1 MTGRVRPSL
10 RPKQP
15 ENNRPIRAATVP
27 DAMSIRARVPAP
39 ALAIA
44 TALGLAA
51 LAYGGGNVAAFTLSR
66 LFEIAGVDLTPR
78 RGFILS
84 VVTLQL
90 VFFTGVSLLYLR
102 YRGLSL
108 SDIGVRVPTLEGWI
122 VLGVGFVGMII
133 VWLVGSIASFV
144 IGQRLGIEREPQAIF
159 EIAQQ
164 DPLIFLLLGVLS
176 ILIVGPTE
184 ELLFRGVIQTRIRET
199 FGVPVGIP
207 LATALFALIHVFGFS
222 TLAGGVLGVSVL
234 FLSGL
239 VLALAYEYT
248 DNLVVVAVMH
258 GLFNAT
264 QATLGYLG
272 ARFGDPDA
280 MVLVLGL
287 L

>member
-1 MTGRVRPSL
+1 
-10 RPKQP
+10 
-15 ENNRPIRAATVP
+15 
-27 DAMSIRARVPAP
+27 MSIRARVPAP

-122 VLGVGFVGMII
+122 VLGVGFVSMII

-264 QATLGYLG
+264 QATLGYLC

>member
-1 MTGRVRPSL
+1 MSL
-10 RPKQP
+10 R
-15 ENNRPIRAATVP
+15 
-27 DAMSIRARVPAP
+27 DRVPAP

-51 LAYGGGNVAAFTLSR
+51 LAYGGGNVAAFALSR
-66 LFEIAGVDLTPR
+66 LLEISGVELTPR

-122 VLGVGFVGMII
+122 VLGVGFVSMII
-133 VWLVGSIASFV
+133 VWLVTSIASFV
-144 IGQRLGIEREPQAIF
+144 IGRRLGVEREPQMIF

-184 ELLFRGVIQTRIRET
+184 ELLFRGIIQTRIREA
-199 FGVPVGIP
+199 FGVPVGIS
-207 LATALFALIHVFGFS
+207 LATAIFAVIHVFGFS
-222 TLAGGVLGVSVL
+222 TLASGLLGVSVL
-234 FLSGL
+234 FFSGL

-248 DNLVVVAVMH
+248 DNLVVVAVIH
-258 GLFNAT
+258 GFFNAT

-280 MVLVLGL
+280 MALLLGL

>member
-1 MTGRVRPSL
+1 MPL
-10 RPKQP
+10 
-15 ENNRPIRAATVP
+15 
-27 DAMSIRARVPAP
+27 RARVPAP
-39 ALAIA
+39 VLVI
-44 TALGLAA
+44 TTTLGLAI
-51 LAYGGGNVAAFTLSR
+51 LAYGGGNIAAFALATLI
-66 LFEIAGVDLTPR
+66 EMGGVELTPR
-78 RGFILS
+78 RSFVLS
-84 VVTLQL
+84 VLTLQL

-102 YRGLSL
+102 FRELSV
-108 SDIGVRVPTLEGWI
+108 SDIGVRLPTLEGWI
-122 VLGVGFVGMII
+122 VFGVGFVSMII
-133 VWLVGSIASFV
+133 VWLVASIASFV

-176 ILIVGPTE
+176 ILIVAPTE

-207 LATALFALIHVFGFS
+207 LATALFAVIHVFGFS
-222 TLAGGVLGVSVL
+222 TLVSGVLGVSVL

-248 DNLVVVAVMH
+248 DNLVVVAAMH

-280 MVLVLGL
+280 MVLALSL

>member
-1 MTGRVRPSL
+1 MSL
-10 RPKQP
+10 R
-15 ENNRPIRAATVP
+15 
-27 DAMSIRARVPAP
+27 DRVPAP

-51 LAYGGGNVAAFTLSR
+51 LAYGGGNVAAFALSR
-66 LFEIAGVDLTPR
+66 LLEISGVELTPR

-122 VLGVGFVGMII
+122 VLGVGFVSMII
-133 VWLVGSIASFV
+133 VWLVTSIASFV
-144 IGQRLGIEREPQAIF
+144 IGRRLGVEREPQMIF

-184 ELLFRGVIQTRIRET
+184 ELLFRGIIQTRLREA
-199 FGVPVGIP
+199 FGVPVGIS
-207 LATALFALIHVFGFS
+207 LATAIFAVIHVFGFS
-222 TLAGGVLGVSVL
+222 TLASGLLGVSVL
-234 FLSGL
+234 FFSGL

-248 DNLVVVAVMH
+248 DNLVVVAVIH
-258 GLFNAT
+258 GFFNAT

-280 MVLVLGL
+280 MALLLGL

>member
-1 MTGRVRPSL
+1 M
-10 RPKQP
+10 
-15 ENNRPIRAATVP
+15 
-27 DAMSIRARVPAP
+27 
-39 ALAIA
+39 
-44 TALGLAA
+44 
-51 LAYGGGNVAAFTLSR
+51 
-66 LFEIAGVDLTPR
+66 
-78 RGFILS
+78 
-84 VVTLQL
+84 
-90 VFFTGVSLLYLR
+90 
-102 YRGLSL
+102 
-108 SDIGVRVPTLEGWI
+108 
-122 VLGVGFVGMII
+122 
-133 VWLVGSIASFV
+133 
-144 IGQRLGIEREPQAIF
+144 
-159 EIAQQ
+159 
-164 DPLIFLLLGVLS
+164 GVLS